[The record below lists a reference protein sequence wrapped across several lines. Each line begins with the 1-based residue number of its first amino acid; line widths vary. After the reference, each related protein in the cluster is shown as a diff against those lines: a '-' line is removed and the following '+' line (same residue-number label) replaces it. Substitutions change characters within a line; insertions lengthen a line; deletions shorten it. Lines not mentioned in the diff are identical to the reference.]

1 MSLGDGFC
9 VIRKGVIGESSW
21 VQVKGANS
29 NAMFGLT
36 CRKALVGTGRTISI
50 LLALN
55 GLGNE
60 LSHFSG
66 SLFPVFKVCF
76 QLGKPG

>member
-1 MSLGDGFC
+1 MGWGSG
-9 VIRKGVIGESSW
+9 W

-36 CRKALVGTGRTISI
+36 YIKALVGTGRTISI

-55 GLGNE
+55 GLRNE
-60 LSHFSG
+60 LSHFLG
-66 SLFPVFKVCF
+66 SLFPVFRVRF